1 MLENNDNVEDKV
13 IEDSTKPKKT
23 KKSNASAKKKKSKK
37 STAKKT
43 ASKKSN
49 DGRDERGRL
58 VKGHVIGQEHWFT
71 VGNSAARKYTD
82 DLADLMLEYAQAETT
97 IIPSLVGFA
106 KYAKVSPT
114 SLDTWKREF
123 PRFEEACR
131 IMEKIRA
138 EKLTE
143 GGVTRV
149 YEPSMCK
156 FLLSSLHGY
165 SEKTKTEAEVKQ
177 EITVTINGIE

>member
-37 STAKKT
+37 SAEKKT
-43 ASKKSN
+43 YE
-49 DGRDERGRL
+49 GRDEHGRL

-71 VGNSAARKYTD
+71 VGNSAAKKYTD
-82 DLADLMLEYAQAETT
+82 EYADLMIEYAQAEET

-106 KYAKVSPT
+106 KYAKVAPRSV
-114 SLDTWKREF
+114 DEWKKEH
-123 PRFEEACR
+123 PRFAEACSA
-131 IMEKIRA
+131 MEKIRA